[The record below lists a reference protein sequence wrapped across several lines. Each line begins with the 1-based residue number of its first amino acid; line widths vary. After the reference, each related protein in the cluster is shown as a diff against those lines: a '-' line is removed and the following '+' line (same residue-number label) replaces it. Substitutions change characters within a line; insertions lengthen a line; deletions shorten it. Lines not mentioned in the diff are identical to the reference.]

1 MVNWAY
7 PYVYS
12 RAKGI
17 LSRLLSSAQVEE
29 ILRGD
34 ISTLLQVL
42 LNTSYR
48 DITTTFIG
56 SKSVMEAKSSITYS
70 EIMGFEHAARE
81 NLFKR
86 LETLITRR
94 TKVPPECM
102 TLVSLEFEKF
112 ELENIKQVLKILHH
126 VETEG
131 EDVSDIARKHFFKIV
146 QQLETEGGELPEG
159 VKKSSMTTTLN
170 QLKTE
175 GGEEGEK
182 DQKKSYMPVFFPLEY
197 YEVPEDLKKFFIP
210 TFYPLEYYENLLE
223 LGSIS
228 RAIEAI
234 KDKRLKK
241 ELLKVYKDYKRTR
254 EYSVLESAMDT
265 VIYRDLRN
273 LIKYS
278 GGDYGMNYP
287 DKFQLYR
294 LVSQEIDLVNMVI
307 IMRCLLTGMDS
318 SDYIIPA
325 NFALQDKF
333 SSVLNSETV
342 TEALTILARTPY
354 KHIVDQ
360 IESNDDREAL
370 YEFEILS
377 KRYMVKRIKS
387 SLSVSP
393 LSMMCVYC
401 FLELGY
407 YELKD
412 IITLLIGKLNKLDPA
427 TIKSKL
433 ILIDLDGG

>member
-1 MVNWAY
+1 MANWSY
-7 PYVYS
+7 PYVYT
-12 RAKGI
+12 RAKGF
-17 LSRLLSSAQVEE
+17 LRKLMSSTQVEE

-34 ISTLLQVL
+34 ISTLLQIL
-42 LNTSYR
+42 LNTSYK
-48 DITTTFIG
+48 DVATSFLG
-56 SKSVMEAKSSITYS
+56 SKSSMEAKSSITDR
-70 EIMGFEHAARE
+70 EIMDFEHAAKE
-81 NLFKR
+81 KLFKW
-86 LETLITRR
+86 LETVITRR

-102 TLVSLEFEKF
+102 RLVNLEFEKI
-112 ELENIKQVLKILHH
+112 EAENIKQVLKILHH
-126 VETEG
+126 AETEG
-131 EDVSDIARKHFFKIV
+131 EEVADIARKHYLKI
-146 QQLETEGGELPEG
+146 LHRAETEGEKVTEDL
-159 VKKSSMTTTLN
+159 KKSSIPTLFH
-170 QLKTE
+170 QVKTE
-175 GGEEGEK
+175 G
-182 DQKKSYMPVFFPLEY
+182 KKVTEDLKKPYIPVFFPLEY
-197 YEVPEDLKKFFIP
+197 YEVPEDLKKYFIP
-210 TFYPLEYYENLLE
+210 IFYPLEYYENLLE
-223 LGSIS
+223 LGSIA

-234 KDKRLKK
+234 KDKKIKK

-254 EYSVLESAMDT
+254 EYSVLENAIDT
-265 VIYRDLRN
+265 AIYRDLRN
-273 LIKYS
+273 LIKCS
-278 GGDYGMNYP
+278 NGGYGTGHT
-287 DKFQLYR
+287 DQFQLYR

-333 SSVLNSETV
+333 SSILNSETV

-354 KHIVDQ
+354 KHIVEQ
-360 IESNDDREAL
+360 IESNDEHKAL

-393 LSMMCVYC
+393 LSMTCVYC

-412 IITLLIGKLNKLDPA
+412 IITLLIGKLNKLDPE